1 MDYTAR
7 MKRDPL
13 SNNSA
18 YHVFTKSI
26 AGYSIFRNE
35 PDYTRMINLI
45 RYYRLERPPT
55 KFSAF
60 MELKD
65 QELFFKTYCLTRELL
80 VNVISYCVMPTHLH
94 IALKQLKSNGIST
107 FMGNVLNSYTRYFN
121 TRSGRK
127 GPLWQSRF
135 KHVPIESDAQL
146 SHLTRYIHLNPVTE
160 HLCEDP
166 GAWAYSSYREYMG
179 ESHDSLCVRDYGL
192 FPSPSAYRDFVL
204 DQKDY
209 QRSLAHLKALHLE

>member
-1 MDYTAR
+1 

-13 SNNSA
+13 TNTSV

-26 AGYSIFRNE
+26 AGYCIFRDDR
-35 PDYTRMINLI
+35 DYTRMINLI
-45 RYYRLERPPT
+45 KYYRLEKPPT

-60 MELKD
+60 MALKD
-65 QELFFKTYCLTRELL
+65 KNLLFSEYCLTKDLL
-80 VNVISYCVMPTHLH
+80 VDVIAYCIMPTHLH

-107 FMGNVLNSYTRYFN
+107 FMGNALNSYTRYFN
-121 TRSGRK
+121 TRSSRK

-135 KHVPIESDAQL
+135 KHVPVESDEQL

-166 GAWAYSSYREYMG
+166 GDWEHSSYREYIG
-179 ESHDSLCVRDYGL
+179 EAEDTICIRDYNL
-192 FPSPSAYRDFVL
+192 FPSPSAYRDFVI
-204 DQKDY
+204 DQKEY
-209 QRSLAHLKALHLE
+209 QRSLAQLKSLHME

>member
-1 MDYTAR
+1 MVR

-13 SNNSA
+13 SNDA
-18 YHVFTKSI
+18 IYHVFTKSI
-26 AGYSIFRNE
+26 AGYCIFRDDH
-35 PDYTRMINLI
+35 DYARMINLI
-45 RYYRLERPPT
+45 RYYRLEKPPT
-55 KFSAF
+55 RFSAYVT
-60 MELKD
+60 LKD
-65 QELFFKTYCLTRELL
+65 KDLFFSKYCLTKDLL
-80 VNVISYCVMPTHLH
+80 VDVISYCIMPTHLH
-94 IALKQLKSNGIST
+94 IALKQLKGNGIST

-135 KHVPIESDAQL
+135 KHVPVESDAQL

-166 GAWAYSSYREYMG
+166 GAWQYSSYREYMG
-179 ESHDSLCVRDYGL
+179 ESEDAVCDRDYGL

-204 DQKDY
+204 DQKEY
-209 QRSLAHLKALHLE
+209 QRSLAQMKYLHLE